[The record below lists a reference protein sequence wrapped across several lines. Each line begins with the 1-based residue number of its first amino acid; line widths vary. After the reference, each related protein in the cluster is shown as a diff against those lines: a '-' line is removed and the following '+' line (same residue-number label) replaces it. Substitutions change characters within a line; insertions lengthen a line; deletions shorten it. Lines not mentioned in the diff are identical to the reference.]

1 MERREEVPKLERK
14 PVRLVH
20 LGAGIGQVSMMAAAA
35 LREAGWREEDV
46 ETYGYS
52 TVAFES
58 MPKIN
63 KLASRILKDNQ
74 LQNDVFFSG
83 EDVRKLPSQP
93 QRAQLIICELF
104 DPGLLGEG
112 ILPLLSAARI
122 KTCDAFDHAVIPN
135 RGKVWAAAFEVGD
148 HLNKYQGFD
157 MSVFNHYRGG
167 NMIDIDTLVQ
177 SGCARQLTNVFEAL
191 SFDFEKNEYPSMHT
205 VKLQPLSSGKISAIV
220 FWYVI
225 EMDVEGEVLL
235 TNWPETIPPT
245 FSMLER
251 DMHRPNPNRQA
262 VHYFQGHYCK
272 DLVMDEPLELDVGYT
287 QSWPQFV
294 WPGTEM
300 VQKESG
306 EKIAKPPP
314 MPRHQLAFEKFK
326 HETSELEKKL
336 QQGLMFDEEMLGD
349 GFAAAERVA
358 LEPNGNPNYMID
370 PNLANYF
377 HLMFFL

>member
-1 MERREEVPKLERK
+1 MSGNTRVQNKNKKVLFFWASVSQAVEKLMERREEVPKLERK

-177 SGCARQLTNVFEAL
+177 SGCARQLTNVFEAFSFECLWVPRSLIL
-191 SFDFEKNEYPSMHT
+191 SICFVNWH
-205 VKLQPLSSGKISAIV
+205 LSEFWRWFNSALLA
-220 FWYVI
+220 
-225 EMDVEGEVLL
+225 VE
-235 TNWPETIPPT
+235 T
-245 FSMLER
+245 
-251 DMHRPNPNRQA
+251 H
-262 VHYFQGHYCK
+262 
-272 DLVMDEPLELDVGYT
+272 
-287 QSWPQFV
+287 
-294 WPGTEM
+294 
-300 VQKESG
+300 
-306 EKIAKPPP
+306 
-314 MPRHQLAFEKFK
+314 
-326 HETSELEKKL
+326 
-336 QQGLMFDEEMLGD
+336 
-349 GFAAAERVA
+349 
-358 LEPNGNPNYMID
+358 
-370 PNLANYF
+370 
-377 HLMFFL
+377 